1 MEGQPRRG
9 ERVDQAELRRV
20 PGSLARVRLWTGVTR
35 VFQVTTVSKLHA
47 TLVDRRKAW
56 RRHLDAA
63 WDPPALSSGV
73 YPSSSSPSP
82 PPPPEP
88 PSSCA

>member
-1 MEGQPRRG
+1 MEGQQRRG

-20 PGSLARVRLWTGVTR
+20 PGEFLWTGVTR

-47 TLVDRRKAW
+47 TLVRSARKAW

-63 WDPPALSSGV
+63 WKIPR
-73 YPSSSSPSP
+73 PSAQVFTRP
-82 PPPPEP
+82 PPHHHHHPHRQP